1 METITNLINR
11 YGVFAWWIFMCLMML
26 ASMTGCI
33 LGMSSSLLICCCG
46 LFGSFV
52 SLLIFAWQA
61 YGEWLDTD
69 QTDDQV
75 TD

>member
-1 METITNLINR
+1 MEKIKDLIDR

-26 ASMTGCI
+26 TAMTGCI
-33 LGMSSSLLICCCG
+33 LGMGRSVMICCCG

-61 YGEWLDTD
+61 YGEWLEAK
-69 QTDDQV
+69 QS
-75 TD
+75 